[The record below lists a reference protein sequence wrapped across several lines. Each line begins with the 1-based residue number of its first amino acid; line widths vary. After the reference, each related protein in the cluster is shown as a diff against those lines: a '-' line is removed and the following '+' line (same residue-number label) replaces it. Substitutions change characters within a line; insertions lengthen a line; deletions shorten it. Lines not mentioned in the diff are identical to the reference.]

1 MEDAKA
7 ARAALR
13 VLTRLSEKQLME
25 LADTLDDDVPASLK
39 LLSLLGAAAT
49 EQWPELEESAP
60 GSRPRRVPVSP
71 AKASTP
77 TSPTKRA
84 SPAAARQASADGGC
98 AVTVGQLSEDASAP
112 LAPGEVR
119 CDRNSPLGCPFKMG
133 DDNRVEIFRDPVC
146 NAFDE
151 LLKGGASVADLA
163 KKHGVP
169 TDPRFSRPEANA
181 AREAALEELASRVRA
196 GESLRL
202 LCHGPPRRCHA
213 DSIQRKVLAMAGK
226 PPPPVS
232 TLADRLEAA
241 RESAKEASPLR
252 MSKAAP
258 AAPNVSIESGVAS
271 PLAASTRT
279 KWRDGATLA
288 QTSPAA
294 PQSPSPRGFSQV
306 AEAAQARKRADERE
320 ATREASLAE
329 RLAAARQAGRKEL
342 GYTT

>member
-13 VLTRLSEKQLME
+13 VLTKLSERQLMD
-25 LADTLDDDVPASLK
+25 LADALDDDVPASLK
-39 LLSLLGAAAT
+39 LLSLLGAAAS
-49 EQWPELEESAP
+49 ERWPELDEAG
-60 GSRPRRVPVSP
+60 GSRPRRVPVRG
-71 AKASTP
+71 STP

-84 SPAAARQASADGGC
+84 SPAAVRQAGGDC
-98 AVTVGQLSEDASAP
+98 AVTVGLLSEDAGAP

-151 LLKGGASVADLA
+151 LLKGGVSIADLA
-163 KKHGVP
+163 QKHGVP

-181 AREAALEELASRVRA
+181 ARETALEELASRVRA

-226 PPPPVS
+226 PPPPVP

-241 RESAKEASPLR
+241 RESAKEASPLALR
-252 MSKAAP
+252 TSKAAP
-258 AAPNVSIESGVAS
+258 ATPNASIEGRGAS
-271 PLAASTRT
+271 PLDGPS
-279 KWRDGATLA
+279 GATERRSHRRL
-288 QTSPAA
+288 P
-294 PQSPSPRGFSQV
+294 PRM
-306 AEAAQARKRADERE
+306 EA
-320 ATREASLAE
+320 L
-329 RLAAARQAGRKEL
+329 LPPFL
-342 GYTT
+342 GSVFPHF

>member
-13 VLTRLSEKQLME
+13 VLTKLSERQLMD
-25 LADTLDDDVPASLK
+25 LADALDDDVPASLK
-39 LLSLLGAAAT
+39 LLSLLGAAAS
-49 EQWPELEESAP
+49 ERWPELDEAG
-60 GSRPRRVPVSP
+60 GSRPRRVPVRG
-71 AKASTP
+71 STP

-84 SPAAARQASADGGC
+84 SPAAVRQAGGDC
-98 AVTVGQLSEDASAP
+98 AVTVGLLSEDAGAP

-151 LLKGGASVADLA
+151 LLKGGVSIADLA
-163 KKHGVP
+163 QKHGVP

-181 AREAALEELASRVRA
+181 ARETALEELASRVRA

-226 PPPPVS
+226 PPPPVP

-241 RESAKEASPLR
+241 RESAKEASPLALR
-252 MSKAAP
+252 TSKAAP
-258 AAPNVSIESGVAS
+258 ATPNASIEGRGAS

-288 QTSPAA
+288 QTSPTA

-306 AEAAQARKRADERE
+306 ADAAQARQRADDRE

-329 RLAAARQAGRKEL
+329 RLAAARHAGRKEL